1 MMTETSIT
9 VSPSEGAPHVKT
21 DPGQGQS
28 SLGGVSLNLDY
39 FKTVPGILKLLQAEG
54 QFLGEKF
61 GSNKNNT
68 ANKRAESSDS
78 IVSSLEN
85 IAPGLVCREVERKF
99 GNLKGKPSFESVSDR
114 FQDQCPRHQD
124 QAESAEKPG
133 SSRPPHA
140 CL

>member
-39 FKTVPGILKLLQAEG
+39 FKTVPGILKLLQAISVKEI
-54 QFLGEKF
+54 LATASVIDPSTRHD
-61 GSNKNNT
+61 GSVLS
-68 ANKRAESSDS
+68 A
-78 IVSSLEN
+78 SLEN
-85 IAPGLVCREVERKF
+85 IAPGLGCREVERKF
-99 GNLKGKPSFESVSDR
+99 GNLKDRPSSENVSDR

-133 SSRPPHA
+133 SSRPSHA